1 MAILSN
7 PRERTRFLKF
17 AVVGSIGFAV
27 DFAIYNLLGEGFH
40 VPAEWA
46 QVGSFSVAVLSNFI
60 LNRNWTF
67 PDSRT
72 QAAGAQLAQ
81 FGIVSLFGL
90 GIRTVI
96 ILIILGPFIKFFE
109 NLGLRV
115 PLSPEQLGENFA
127 LAVVVVIV
135 MFWNFFANRYW
146 TYNDID

>member
-7 PRERTRFLKF
+7 PRERTRFIKF
-17 AVVGSIGFAV
+17 AVVGSIGFLV
-27 DFAIYNLLGEGFH
+27 DFVIYNLLGEVFQ

-46 QVGSFSVAVLSNFI
+46 QVASFSVAVVSNFV
-60 LNRNWTF
+60 LNRMWTF
-67 PDSRT
+67 PDSRS
-72 QAAGAQLAQ
+72 QPVGAQLAQ
-81 FGIVSLFGL
+81 FGTISLIGL
-90 GIRTVI
+90 GIRS
-96 ILIILGPFIKFFE
+96 LIILFILAPFINFFE

-115 PLSPEQLGENFA
+115 PFSPEQLGENFA